1 MPFRREISNFVSAM
15 EKFRAILTIYNRV
28 QILVFRAEKSTT
40 IRFYLQVMPR
50 KLINFVIHFKFD
62 FMLLSS

>member
-1 MPFRREISNFVSAM
+1 MPFCREISNSVSGM

-28 QILVFRAEKSTT
+28 QILVFRAEKSIT
-40 IRFYLQVMPR
+40 IQFYFQVMPR
-50 KLINFVIHFKFD
+50 KLINFVTHFKFD